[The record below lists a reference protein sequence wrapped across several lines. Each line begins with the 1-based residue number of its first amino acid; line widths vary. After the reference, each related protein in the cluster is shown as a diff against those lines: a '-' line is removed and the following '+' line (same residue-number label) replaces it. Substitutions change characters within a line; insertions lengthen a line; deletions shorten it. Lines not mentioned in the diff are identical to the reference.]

1 MNFISLQIQP
11 SEVYGVDV
19 ALFARLS
26 RPSRSSRPSILS
38 RLTSLLSSV
47 ASAFSK
53 SASLE
58 KAPAELDASERERQ
72 FLELTQRYGSVITR
86 ICFSYAG
93 NAADMEDLRQ
103 DVLINIW
110 NGLRYFKG
118 DSSPLTWIYRVTL
131 NTCVSMIR
139 KVSRDVKTFSFSD
152 IMTDRPDDEAD
163 SGYFERL
170 ERLHEMMAMLT
181 PVDKAI
187 LTMRLDERSYDEIA
201 EVTGLSVSNVATRLN
216 RIKTK
221 LKNRLKP

>member
-1 MNFISLQIQP
+1 M
-11 SEVYGVDV
+11 

-38 RLTSLLSSV
+38 RLPSRLSSV

-53 SASLE
+53 SAGLNGAS
-58 KAPAELDASERERQ
+58 APAELDASGRERQ
-72 FLELTQRYGSVITR
+72 FLELTERYGSVITR

-221 LKNRLKP
+221 LKNRLNP